1 MASPLGSAIHLEQR
15 QDGENEEIPTSDP
28 QDLSD
33 FLQDAIAHNEI
44 VVVEPIG
51 ADGRFTLRQ
60 HTRENCCQVKVCAWG
75 SCHTFRRLMQM
86 TNDQHH
92 LDYCSLISG
101 VGLTESVTIA
111 AVNHRN
117 QKMKLVKEIAAYFL
131 SVNATRLTSIIYHKH
146 PLSPK

>member
-33 FLQDAIAHNEI
+33 FLQDAIAHNET

-51 ADGRFTLRQ
+51 ADGRFTLPQ
-60 HTRENCCQVKVCAWG
+60 HTRENCCQVKV
-75 SCHTFRRLMQM
+75 LMQM
-86 TNDQHH
+86 ANNQHH

-111 AVNHRN
+111 AVNHRS

-131 SVNATRLTSIIYHKH
+131 SVNATRLTSIIYHNH

>member
-1 MASPLGSAIHLEQR
+1 MKIIVLLSCVGVLAVMASPLGSAIHLEQR

-60 HTRENCCQVKVCAWG
+60 HTRENCCQVKVCGWG
-75 SCHTFRRLMQM
+75 SCHTFRRCKVSIEWLG
-86 TNDQHH
+86 
-92 LDYCSLISG
+92 CSATSSL
-101 VGLTESVTIA
+101 VLTGDV
-111 AVNHRN
+111 R
-117 QKMKLVKEIAAYFL
+117 
-131 SVNATRLTSIIYHKH
+131 
-146 PLSPK
+146 